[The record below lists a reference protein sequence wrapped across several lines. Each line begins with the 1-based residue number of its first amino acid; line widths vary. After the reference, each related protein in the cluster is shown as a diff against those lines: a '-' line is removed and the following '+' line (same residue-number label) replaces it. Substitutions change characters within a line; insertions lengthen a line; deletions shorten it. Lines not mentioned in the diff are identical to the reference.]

1 MCLRGRSGT
10 NRAVSAA
17 KKTRPKRLDAAAAR
31 AGILDAAE
39 KRLVAAGP
47 SGIRLQDVARDA
59 GVSHPTVL
67 HHFGSREALV
77 HAVTARA
84 LDGIHDR
91 LVSTISASGG
101 GEGPLGAMLESVF
114 EALSGGQGRV
124 LLWLALEGHALEGI
138 GGGLAGVVE
147 ASHALRKERHSGRGK
162 LATPKRE
169 DTARV
174 VVLAA
179 LALCGS
185 TVLGPNLYANAGLG
199 TAADEGPRFRAWLA
213 RLLAKHLL
221 DG

>member
-1 MCLRGRSGT
+1 M
-10 NRAVSAA
+10 
-17 KKTRPKRLDAAAAR
+17 
-31 AGILDAAE
+31 DAAE

-77 HAVTARA
+77 KAVTART
-84 LDGIHDR
+84 LDTIHAR
-91 LVSTISASGG
+91 LVDTIAASGG

-114 EALSGGQGRV
+114 QALAGGQGRV
-124 LLWLALEGHALEGI
+124 LLWLALEGLDLDGV
-138 GGGLAGVVE
+138 GGGLEGVVT
-147 ASHALRKERHSGRGK
+147 ASHALRKVRQGARGK
-162 LATPKRE
+162 VAPRE

-185 TVLGPNLYANAGLG
+185 SVLGPHLYANAGLG
-199 TAADEGPRFRAWLA
+199 EASEAGPKFRAWLA
-213 RLLAKHLL
+213 KLLAKHLL
-221 DG
+221 EA